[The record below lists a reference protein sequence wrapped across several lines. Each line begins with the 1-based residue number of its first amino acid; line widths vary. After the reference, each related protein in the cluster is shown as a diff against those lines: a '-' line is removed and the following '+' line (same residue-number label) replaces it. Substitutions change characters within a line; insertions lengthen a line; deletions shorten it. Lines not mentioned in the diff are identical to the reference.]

1 MSDTQQRHKH
11 PHLLLNIVIIVLE
24 TFFSFILTHDATL
37 RLQAKK
43 LIDEKVTI
51 RINSYIPFFD
61 FYVQFTEK
69 GILFDMKALDRKVD
83 LEINS
88 TLIDLIK
95 IFVFNNQRSI
105 YNMRILGDARLQEDV
120 MDLIPHLTL
129 TSIFAN
135 WKQWFNAF
143 DNDAEALASQQR
155 IAPLLDKIDQQRSEI
170 NTLLVEAKQ
179 YQNRI
184 HRMQKRQ
191 RLINIGFAVLSF
203 IFIAF
208 FVYTMWIQ

>member
-1 MSDTQQRHKH
+1 MNESSKSKH
-11 PHLLLNIVIIVLE
+11 LWLNVTLIALE

-37 RLQAKK
+37 RLQAQK
-43 LIDEKVTI
+43 LIQKKTTI

-61 FYVQFTEK
+61 FYIQFTEK
-69 GILFDMKALDRKVD
+69 GILFDLAANDRTIDV
-83 LEINS
+83 EINT

-95 IFVFNNQRSI
+95 IFIFSNQQSL
-105 YNMRILGDARLQEDV
+105 YNMRIMGKPELTTDLTDVLQ
-120 MDLIPHLTL
+120 HLTL
-129 TSIFAN
+129 SRILVN
-135 WKQWFNAF
+135 WREWFNHF
-143 DNDAEALASQQR
+143 ENDAEAVASQQR
-155 IAPLLDKIDQQRSEI
+155 ITPLLDKIDQQRSEI

-184 HRMQKRQ
+184 HHMQKRQ

-208 FVYTMWIQ
+208 FVYNVWIQ

>member
-143 DNDAEALASQQR
+143 NNDAEAIASQQR
-155 IAPLLDKIDQQRSEI
+155 IAPLLDKIDEQRSEI
-170 NTLLVEAKQ
+170 NSLLVEVKQ

-191 RLINIGFAVLSF
+191 RWINISFTVFSF
-203 IFIAF
+203 ILIGF
-208 FVYTMWIQ
+208 FVYNMLIQ

>member
-1 MSDTQQRHKH
+1 MNESSKSKH
-11 PHLLLNIVIIVLE
+11 LWLNVTLIALE

-37 RLQAKK
+37 RLQAQK
-43 LIDEKVTI
+43 LIQKKTTI

-61 FYVQFTEK
+61 FYIQFTEK
-69 GILFDMKALDRKVD
+69 GILFDLAANDRTID
-83 LEINS
+83 IEINT

-95 IFVFNNQRSI
+95 IFVFSNQQSL
-105 YNMRILGDARLQEDV
+105 YNMRIMGNAELTTDLTDVLQ
-120 MDLIPHLTL
+120 HLTL
-129 TSIFAN
+129 SRILVN
-135 WKQWFNAF
+135 WREWFNHF
-143 DNDAEALASQQR
+143 ENDAEAVASQQR
-155 IAPLLDKIDQQRSEI
+155 ITPLLDKIDQQRSEI

-208 FVYTMWIQ
+208 FVYNMWIQ

>member
-83 LEINS
+83 LEIDS

-143 DNDAEALASQQR
+143 NNDAEAIASQQR

>member
-1 MSDTQQRHKH
+1 MNESSKSKH
-11 PHLLLNIVIIVLE
+11 LWLNVTLIALE

-37 RLQAKK
+37 RLQAQK
-43 LIDEKVTI
+43 LIQKKTTI

-61 FYVQFTEK
+61 FYIQFTEK
-69 GILFDMKALDRKVD
+69 GILFDLAANDRTIDV
-83 LEINS
+83 EINT

-95 IFVFNNQRSI
+95 IFIFSNQQSL
-105 YNMRILGDARLQEDV
+105 YNMRIMGKPELTTDLTDVLQ
-120 MDLIPHLTL
+120 HLTL
-129 TSIFAN
+129 SRILVN
-135 WKQWFNAF
+135 WREWFNHF
-143 DNDAEALASQQR
+143 ENDAEAVASQQR
-155 IAPLLDKIDQQRSEI
+155 IAPLLAKIDQQRSEI

-203 IFIAF
+203 IFIGF
-208 FVYTMWIQ
+208 FVYNMWIQ

>member
-1 MSDTQQRHKH
+1 MSDTQQRHKY

-143 DNDAEALASQQR
+143 NNDAEAIASQQR
-155 IAPLLDKIDQQRSEI
+155 IAPLLDKIDEQRSEI
-170 NTLLVEAKQ
+170 NSLLVEVKQ

>member
-1 MSDTQQRHKH
+1 MNESSKSKH
-11 PHLLLNIVIIVLE
+11 LWLNVTLIALE

-37 RLQAKK
+37 RLQAQK
-43 LIDEKVTI
+43 LIQKKTTI

-61 FYVQFTEK
+61 FYIQFTEK
-69 GILFDMKALDRKVD
+69 GILFDLAANDRTIDV
-83 LEINS
+83 EINT

-95 IFVFNNQRSI
+95 IFIFSNQQSL
-105 YNMRILGDARLQEDV
+105 YNMRIMGKPELTTDLTDVLQ
-120 MDLIPHLTL
+120 HLTL
-129 TSIFAN
+129 SRILVN
-135 WKQWFNAF
+135 WREWFNHF
-143 DNDAEALASQQR
+143 ENDAEAVASQQR
-155 IAPLLDKIDQQRSEI
+155 ITPLLDKIDQQRSEI

-179 YQNRI
+179 CQNRI

>member
-43 LIDEKVTI
+43 LIDQKVTI

-95 IFVFNNQRSI
+95 IFVFNNQSSI
-105 YNMRILGDARLQEDV
+105 YNIRILGDATLQEEL

-129 TSIFAN
+129 TNILAN
-135 WKQWFNAF
+135 WKQWFSAF
-143 DNDAEALASQQR
+143 DSDAEAIASQQR

-170 NTLLVEAKQ
+170 NTLLVEVKQ

-184 HRMQKRQ
+184 HRLQKRQ
-191 RLINIGFAVLSF
+191 RWINISFVVFSF
-203 IFIAF
+203 IFIGF
-208 FVYTMWIQ
+208 FVYNMWIQ

>member
-143 DNDAEALASQQR
+143 NNDAEAIASQQR
-155 IAPLLDKIDQQRSEI
+155 IAPLLDKIDQQRSQI

-191 RLINIGFAVLSF
+191 RLINICFAVLSF

>member
-143 DNDAEALASQQR
+143 NNDAEAIASQQR

>member
-24 TFFSFILTHDATL
+24 TFFAFILTHDATL

-143 DNDAEALASQQR
+143 NNDAEAIAPQQR

-191 RLINIGFAVLSF
+191 RLINICFAVLSF

>member
-1 MSDTQQRHKH
+1 MNESSKSKH
-11 PHLLLNIVIIVLE
+11 LWLNVTLIALE
-24 TFFSFILTHDATL
+24 TFFSFILTHDTTL
-37 RLQAKK
+37 RLQAQK
-43 LIDEKVTI
+43 LIEKKTTI

-61 FYVQFTEK
+61 FYIQFTEK
-69 GILFDMKALDRKVD
+69 GILFDLAANDRTIDV
-83 LEINS
+83 EINT

-95 IFVFNNQRSI
+95 IFIFSNQQSL
-105 YNMRILGDARLQEDV
+105 YNMRIMGKPELTTDLTDVLQ
-120 MDLIPHLTL
+120 HLTL
-129 TSIFAN
+129 SRILVN
-135 WKQWFNAF
+135 WREWFNHF
-143 DNDAEALASQQR
+143 ENDAEAVASQQR
-155 IAPLLDKIDQQRSEI
+155 ITPLLDKIDQQRSEI

>member
-143 DNDAEALASQQR
+143 NNDAEAIASQQR
-155 IAPLLDKIDQQRSEI
+155 IAPLLDKIDQQRSQI

>member
-1 MSDTQQRHKH
+1 MNESSKSKH
-11 PHLLLNIVIIVLE
+11 LWLNVTLIALE

-37 RLQAKK
+37 RLQAQELIQKK
-43 LIDEKVTI
+43 TTI

-61 FYVQFTEK
+61 FYIQFTEK
-69 GILFDMKALDRKVD
+69 GILFDLAANDRTIDV
-83 LEINS
+83 EINT

-95 IFVFNNQRSI
+95 IFIFSNQQSL
-105 YNMRILGDARLQEDV
+105 YNMRIMGKPELTTDLTDVLQ
-120 MDLIPHLTL
+120 HLTL
-129 TSIFAN
+129 SRILVN
-135 WKQWFNAF
+135 WREWFNHF
-143 DNDAEALASQQR
+143 ENDAEAVASQQR
-155 IAPLLDKIDQQRSEI
+155 ITPLLAKIDQQRSEI
-170 NTLLVEAKQ
+170 NTLLIEAKQ

>member
-105 YNMRILGDARLQEDV
+105 YNMRILGDTRLQEDV

-143 DNDAEALASQQR
+143 DNDAEAIASQQR

-191 RLINIGFAVLSF
+191 RLINICFAVLSF

>member
-143 DNDAEALASQQR
+143 DNDAEAIASQQR
-155 IAPLLDKIDQQRSEI
+155 IAPLLDKIDQQRSQI

>member
-143 DNDAEALASQQR
+143 NNDAEAIASQQR

-191 RLINIGFAVLSF
+191 RLINICFAVLSF

-208 FVYTMWIQ
+208 FVYTMWVQ

>member
-1 MSDTQQRHKH
+1 MNESSKSKH
-11 PHLLLNIVIIVLE
+11 LWLNVTLIALE

-37 RLQAKK
+37 RLQAQK
-43 LIDEKVTI
+43 LIQKKTTI

-61 FYVQFTEK
+61 FYIQFTEK
-69 GILFDMKALDRKVD
+69 GILFDLAANDRTIDV
-83 LEINS
+83 EINT

-95 IFVFNNQRSI
+95 IFIFSNQQSL
-105 YNMRILGDARLQEDV
+105 YNMRIMGKPELTTDLTDVLQ
-120 MDLIPHLTL
+120 HLTL
-129 TSIFAN
+129 SRILVN
-135 WKQWFNAF
+135 WREWFNHF
-143 DNDAEALASQQR
+143 ENDAEAIASQQR
-155 IAPLLDKIDQQRSEI
+155 ITPLLAKIDQQRSEI
-170 NTLLVEAKQ
+170 NTLLIEAKQ

>member
-143 DNDAEALASQQR
+143 DNDAEAIASQQR

-170 NTLLVEAKQ
+170 NSLLVEVKQ

-191 RLINIGFAVLSF
+191 RLINISFAVLSF

>member
-143 DNDAEALASQQR
+143 NNDAEAIASQQR

-170 NTLLVEAKQ
+170 NSLLVEVKQ

-191 RLINIGFAVLSF
+191 RLINICFAVLSF
-203 IFIAF
+203 IFITF

>member
-143 DNDAEALASQQR
+143 DNDAEAIASQQR

-170 NTLLVEAKQ
+170 NTLLVEVKQ

-203 IFIAF
+203 IFIGF
-208 FVYTMWIQ
+208 FVYNMWIQ

>member
-95 IFVFNNQRSI
+95 IFVFNNQHSI

-143 DNDAEALASQQR
+143 NNDAEAIASQQR

-191 RLINIGFAVLSF
+191 RLINICFAVLSF

-208 FVYTMWIQ
+208 FVYTMWIE

>member
-1 MSDTQQRHKH
+1 MNESSKSKH
-11 PHLLLNIVIIVLE
+11 LWLNVTLIALE

-37 RLQAKK
+37 RLQAQK
-43 LIDEKVTI
+43 LIQKKTTI

-61 FYVQFTEK
+61 FYIQFTEK
-69 GILFDMKALDRKVD
+69 GILFDLAANDRTIDV
-83 LEINS
+83 EINT

-95 IFVFNNQRSI
+95 IFIFSNQQSL
-105 YNMRILGDARLQEDV
+105 YNMRIMGKPELTTDLTDVLQ
-120 MDLIPHLTL
+120 HLTL
-129 TSIFAN
+129 SRILVN
-135 WKQWFNAF
+135 WREWFNHF
-143 DNDAEALASQQR
+143 ENDAEAVASQQR
-155 IAPLLDKIDQQRSEI
+155 ITPLLDKIDQQRSEI

-191 RLINIGFAVLSF
+191 RLINIGFAVFSF

-208 FVYTMWIQ
+208 FVYNMWIQ